1 MYELRT
7 KARGI
12 AVLAALM
19 VAGTGA
25 VTATPAMASP
35 TDVKAAA
42 PITGTV
48 IARDFVAIREE
59 PRVSA
64 REWGRINSD
73 RKVRLDCFV
82 RGGNV
87 EGNHKWY
94 RVSGQISKYVSA
106 RWVSASG
113 VPECRV

>member
-1 MYELRT
+1 MYELRN

-35 TDVKAAA
+35 SDVKAVNF
-42 PITGTV
+42 TGTV
-48 IARDFVAIREE
+48 TARDFVAIREE

-64 REWGRINSD
+64 KEWGRINSD

-94 RVSGQISKYVSA
+94 RLSGQIGKYVSA

-113 VPECRV
+113 VPECRL